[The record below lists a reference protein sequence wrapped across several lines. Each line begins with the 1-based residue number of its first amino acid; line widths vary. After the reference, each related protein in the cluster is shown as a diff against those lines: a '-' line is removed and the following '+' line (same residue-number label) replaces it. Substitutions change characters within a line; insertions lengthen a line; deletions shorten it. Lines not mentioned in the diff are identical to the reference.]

1 MFGALQ
7 LGLGLTRGQ
16 GDGRSTVLTRALLG
30 DIWNGLAI
38 EFRENSYAMR
48 ASTEAEIL
56 LNGEV
61 GLSIAFPQNEYAMR
75 D

>member
-1 MFGALQ
+1 M
-7 LGLGLTRGQ
+7 
-16 GDGRSTVLTRALLG
+16 LTRALLG